1 MAKKV
6 RRRGVLMVYLL
17 LLCFLLCF
25 FSSAHGG
32 LDDLFLKLKIR
43 PLKDGK
49 KAPDFSL
56 DGLSGRR
63 VELKQFKGKVIF
75 LTFWATWCGPCK
87 EELPSIE
94 ALHQQFKGKDLAV
107 LTVSVDYEG
116 AVPVEKYIAKQGY
129 TFYVLIDPKG
139 SVLDLY
145 GVEQIPTT
153 ILIDKKGR
161 IIGRAIGPRDWK
173 SPEAIS
179 LLTQLIEK
187 VEK

>member
-1 MAKKV
+1 MAKKLT
-6 RRRGVLMVYLL
+6 RRRVLMLSILL
-17 LLCFLLCF
+17 SVLFCL
-25 FSSAHGG
+25 FSSVHGG

-94 ALHQQFKGKDLAV
+94 ALHRQFKGKDLAV
-107 LTVSVDYEG
+107 LTISVDHEG
-116 AVPVEKYIAKQGY
+116 AVPVEKYISKQGY
-129 TFYVLIDPKG
+129 TFYVLTDPKG
-139 SVLDLY
+139 TLLDLY
-145 GVEQIPTT
+145 GVERIPTT
-153 ILIDKKGR
+153 VLIDKKGR
-161 IIGRAIGPRDWK
+161 IIGKAIGPRDWK
-173 SPEAIS
+173 TSEAIS
-179 LLTQLIEK
+179 LLTLLIER